1 MPFRCAVLSAV
12 KHDYVARGVATHPR
26 FQLVVVADDPDV
38 PTWAHERNQHFAEA
52 HGIPYVRDAER
63 ALREYDVQVA
73 IVKRSGRNVLL
84 LSGGN
89 PNAASH
95 NETGG
100 FSIRLPDTFE
110 AAVSSHRVRV
120 TISVKAAQGLAD
132 AEFSMAYSTAEVGN
146 SRWQRMSI
154 GNQFET
160 LSFEW
165 DVPKMI
171 DGNSDFVGILPG
183 EAGAIEVAGL
193 ALFAIPRAETQM
205 EDSPAIPQPA

>member
-1 MPFRCAVLSAV
+1 MIKLRIGIFGWQRRVKRSWGVPKPARDLMPAGTSEDALSSDGFFRLAFDTFPLE
-12 KHDYVARGVATHPR
+12 G
-26 FQLVVVADDPDV
+26 VVAP
-38 PTWAHERNQHFAEA
+38 A
-52 HGIPYVRDAER
+52 
-63 ALREYDVQVA
+63 DVQVA

-146 SRWQRMSI
+146 SRWQKMSV

-183 EAGAIEVAGL
+183 EAGAIEIAGL
-193 ALFAIPRAETQM
+193 ALFAIPRAETQTP
-205 EDSPAIPQPA
+205 DSPTIPQPA

>member
-1 MPFRCAVLSAV
+1 MGKFRIGFFGWKRRPKSHWGVPRPARDLMPAGTAEDAISSDGFFRLAFD
-12 KHDYVARGVATHPR
+12 DYPLEGVMAP
-26 FQLVVVADDPDV
+26 PD
-38 PTWAHERNQHFAEA
+38 
-52 HGIPYVRDAER
+52 I
-63 ALREYDVQVA
+63 QVA
-73 IVKRSGRNVLL
+73 IVKRAGRNVLL
-84 LSGGN
+84 LSGGD

-100 FSIRLPDTFE
+100 FSIRLPDSFE

-120 TISVKAAQGLAD
+120 TLSVKAAQGIAD

-146 SRWQRMSI
+146 SRWKRMSV

-183 EAGAIEVAGL
+183 EAGAIEIAGL
-193 ALFAIPRAETQM
+193 VLFAIPR
-205 EDSPAIPQPA
+205 EDTVMPDSQAVSQPA